1 MIGFFLKNMVPLLS
15 DKGDRNLLIAY
26 RLNDEEEICEAIV
39 NAFYAANIDVHQRP
53 TEIHDWINTDVFSV
67 LQWSSDRPHLLST
80 RIWDH
85 RVVITAEEVR
95 IYTS

>member
-1 MIGFFLKNMVPLLS
+1 MVPLLS
-15 DKGDRNLLIAY
+15 DLGDGNLLVAY
-26 RLNDEEEICEAIV
+26 SLNDEEEMCEAIV
-39 NAFYAANIDVHQRP
+39 NAFHAANINVFEKP
-53 TEIHDWINTDVFSV
+53 TEIVDWINADVFKA

-85 RVVITAEEVR
+85 QVVITAEEVR